1 MGGKMCFIIWNDRIT
16 LEWFSRAHLEE
27 GLFVADS
34 ANTKLRYSNMNNSN
48 YSLTDYL
55 ERKCP

>member
-1 MGGKMCFIIWNDRIT
+1 MCFIIWNDRIT

-34 ANTKLRYSNMNNSN
+34 ANTKLLYSNMNNSN